1 MGVPAQNFS
10 LWALRFARSGEENHR
25 AAKTSFGCRYSRDRS
40 FSVLGLNR
48 AFVLVMAAGSIVG
61 AFIGGLLLRVV
72 PDAVLLP
79 ALAAI
84 LVISAIK
91 VWRHR

>member
-1 MGVPAQNFS
+1 MS
-10 LWALRFARSGEENHR
+10 LQPGPELF
-25 AAKTSFGCRYSRDRS
+25 
-40 FSVLGLNR
+40 VLGLNR

-61 AFIGGLLLRVV
+61 AFIGGLLLGVV
-72 PDAVLLP
+72 PDAALLP

-84 LVISAIK
+84 LLISAIK